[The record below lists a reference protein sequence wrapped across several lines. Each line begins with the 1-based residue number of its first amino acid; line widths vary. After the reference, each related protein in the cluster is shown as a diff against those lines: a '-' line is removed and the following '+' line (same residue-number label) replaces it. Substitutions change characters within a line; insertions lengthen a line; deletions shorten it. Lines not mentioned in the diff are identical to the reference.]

1 MGTAASKRR
10 ADRNRDCLLQT
21 LDDHESAINCMALS
35 NDTSVLA
42 TGSDDHQI
50 RLWSTKTTPVECL
63 CVLSGHTDYITHI
76 LMHDNYLI
84 SASADQTMRKW
95 DVTTAECVLIY
106 TGHTSLVNRVICTGK
121 WDLITRLFD
130 EDVDRLVV
138 RKTNEFFSRSRLAL
152 VSFNQPSS
160 EPWKSSRDN
169 SFLPMSTRSMRLH
182 RRKQLVYRPLWWTC
196 LLGKYLLSTSYDR
209 TARCWD
215 FQTGACIRIFRG
227 HKHGVFPILFLPS
240 SHDASAEDDF
250 EQEMNIY
257 TKDTVITGSQD
268 TTAKSWS
275 LETGDCLKTFTGHI
289 GAILC
294 LAIDAQG
301 KLLFTGSGDNSIRAW
316 DIQRG
321 SELRVYD
328 QHQGAVIQLIVRRSR
343 ERAVDEKTHRLSV

>member
-1 MGTAASKRR
+1 MRFDYS
-10 ADRNRDCLLQT
+10 
-21 LDDHESAINCMALS
+21 
-35 NDTSVLA
+35 SVR
-42 TGSDDHQI
+42 SVSCQ
-50 RLWSTKTTPVECL
+50 
-63 CVLSGHTDYITHI
+63 
-76 LMHDNYLI
+76 
-84 SASADQTMRKW
+84 
-95 DVTTAECVLIY
+95 
-106 TGHTSLVNRVICTGK
+106 
-121 WDLITRLFD
+121 
-130 EDVDRLVV
+130 
-138 RKTNEFFSRSRLAL
+138 KTNEFFSLFLAL
-152 VSFNQPSS
+152 QLSVFISRRASCESLLEITVRSQCQRASGEYSS
-160 EPWKSSRDN
+160 ETRTC
-169 SFLPMSTRSMRLH
+169 LPTS
-182 RRKQLVYRPLWWTC
+182 

-240 SHDASAEDDF
+240 SHDAGAEDDF

-294 LAIDAQG
+294 MAMDAQG
-301 KLLFTGSGDNSIRAW
+301 KLLFTGSGDNSIRVW

-328 QHQGAVIQLIVRRSR
+328 QHQGAIIQLIVRRSR
-343 ERAVDEKTHRLSV
+343 ERTKDTSFVCLGSE